1 MPSGFRIGSTST
13 NANTGDFVPLSA
25 TAVRPDLASN
35 APFNTKIT
43 LIAGQ
48 NAIIQIDSNAGGT
61 NTTYQSTYLT
71 GVPAVGQWVDVGQID
86 PSRIWV
92 RSAAGALANHVNW
105 VCFWY

>member
-1 MPSGFRIGSTST
+1 MPSGFRIGSTDT
-13 NANTGDFVPLSA
+13 NANTGNFVPLSA

-48 NAIIQIDSNAGGT
+48 NAIIQIDSNASGT

-71 GVPAVGQWVDVGQID
+71 GIPKVGEWLDVGQID

-92 RSAAGALANHVNW
+92 RSVGAALPNHVNW
-105 VCFWY
+105 VCTWY